1 MVVGNVNTLTPALAQ
16 RWGID
21 LAQAATHAEVTRS
34 LPDMSGIW
42 PAVFARPQEP
52 APDVDQDLYGGFVGN
67 NDRHHLN
74 DLRTMG
80 GARLATARTGF
91 DDPRLTELV
100 WRYRARNFPETLT
113 PEEQERW
120 EAHRAACL
128 FDGQG
133 GARTVEQLFAQ
144 IDEISE
150 TADDERTQDILGAL
164 YDYAEHIAP
173 ER

>member
-1 MVVGNVNTLTPALAQ
+1 
-16 RWGID
+16 
-21 LAQAATHAEVTRS
+21 
-34 LPDMSGIW
+34 MS
-42 PAVFARPQEP
+42 
-52 APDVDQDLYGGFVGN
+52 
-67 NDRHHLN
+67 
-74 DLRTMG
+74 

-100 WRYRARNFPETLT
+100 WRYRARNFPATHT
-113 PEEQERW
+113 PEDQERW
-120 EAHRAACL
+120 EAHRAAGL